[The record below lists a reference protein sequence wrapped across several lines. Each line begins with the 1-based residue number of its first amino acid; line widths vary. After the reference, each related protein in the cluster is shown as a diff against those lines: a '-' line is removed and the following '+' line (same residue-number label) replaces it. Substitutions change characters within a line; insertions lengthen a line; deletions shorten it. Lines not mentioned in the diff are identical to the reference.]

1 MSDPLNSQE
10 QASSFVES
18 LTTEQKGEDYGRILV
33 VDDDQQLR
41 LLVARLLQRHGYEI
55 VAVADG
61 RDALA
66 QLARQDFEVVILDL
80 MMPERS
86 GMAVCGDIRSR
97 SNVPIIMLTA
107 RPEED
112 LRIVGLEGGADDFM
126 TKPFNPRELL
136 ARIRVLLRRS
146 RSVSPTTPRQFGQVY
161 VFEQWRLDTRRRELT
176 SPAGVLVD
184 LSTGEY
190 NLLVA
195 LLEHAGRV
203 LSRELLM
210 EMAKA
215 RAGDAFDR
223 SIDVQVSRLR
233 RKLETDG
240 SEQMVKTIRGAGYS
254 LVSKVTV
261 AEEPAP

>member
-10 QASSFVES
+10 QSSGLAGHS
-18 LTTEQKGEDYGRILV
+18 ATEQKAEDFGRILV

-41 LLVARLLQRHGYEI
+41 LLVARFLQRHGYEV

-61 RDALA
+61 RDALVH
-66 QLARQDFEVVILDL
+66 LSRQDFEIVILDL

-112 LRIVGLEGGADDFM
+112 LRIAGLEGGADDYM

-136 ARIRVLLRRS
+136 ARIRVLLRRA
-146 RSVSPTTPRQFGQVY
+146 RSANTTTLRQSDPIY
-161 VFEQWRLDTRRRELT
+161 VFEQWRLDTGKRELI
-176 SPAGVLVD
+176 SPSGALVD

-190 NLLVA
+190 NLLVV

-203 LSRELLM
+203 LSREVLM

-215 RAGDAFDR
+215 RASDAFDR
-223 SIDVQVSRLR
+223 SIDVQISRLR

-240 SEQMVKTIRGAGYS
+240 SEQLVKTIRGAGYS

-261 AEEPAP
+261 ALEPAP